1 MGCDFGGFNQQ
12 KQGRQK
18 ETIVDRNV
26 GELVGQITT
35 IMIFLQR
42 LVNRRLFPEWWFTRL
57 MSAINGQP

>member
-26 GELVGQITT
+26 GDLVGQITT
-35 IMIFLQR
+35 MMF
-42 LVNRRLFPEWWFTRL
+42 FSFK
-57 MSAINGQP
+57 MSKSTAVS

>member
-26 GELVGQITT
+26 GDLVGQITT
-35 IMIFLQR
+35 MMFFLQR
-42 LVNRRLFPEWWFTRL
+42 
-57 MSAINGQP
+57 